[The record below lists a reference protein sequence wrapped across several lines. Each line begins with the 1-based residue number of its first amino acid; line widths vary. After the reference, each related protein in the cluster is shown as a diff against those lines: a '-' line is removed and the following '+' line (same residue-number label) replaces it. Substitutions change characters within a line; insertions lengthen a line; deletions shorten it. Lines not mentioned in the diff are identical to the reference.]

1 MKCDNKNFGE
11 TAILALENFGETGK
25 VVSLHPEIIIFA
37 SMKRVFRRKIYGRM
51 KTWKSESSG
60 RTALLIEGARRV
72 GKSTIVEDFARN
84 EYKSYILIDFNRAS
98 KDVKSVFDDL
108 MDIDRLFIFL
118 QAAYHVNLYERNS
131 VIIFDEVQNCPMA
144 RQAIKYLVAD
154 GRYDY
159 IETGSLISIRKNTES
174 ITIPSEEERVQMNPM
189 DLEEFRWAMGDEVSI
204 DMYRQMLDKRMAVG
218 PSFRSAMRDLRL
230 YMLVGGMPQAV
241 NELLD
246 TNNLQM
252 VDKVKR
258 NIITLYNDDLLKV
271 DPSGVVSRMFLS
283 IPSQL
288 SRNASR
294 YSLSSVVG
302 TMSDNR
308 MVEAIRCL
316 EESKVAN
323 VAYNVK
329 DPSVGMGLS
338 KDNGCF
344 KIYTADTG
352 LFVTLAFWEKD
363 FTENIIY
370 QKLLTDR
377 LSANLGYVYENLVA
391 QMLVASGNTIYYHT
405 WAKDEK
411 HSYEI
416 DFLISRGSKVCPIE
430 VKSSGYRTHASLD
443 AFCNKYSDRVG
454 ERYLIYTKDYARDG
468 ATILLPVFMTP
479 LL

>member
-1 MKCDNKNFGE
+1 
-11 TAILALENFGETGK
+11 
-25 VVSLHPEIIIFA
+25 
-37 SMKRVFRRKIYGRM
+37 MKRVFRRKIYGKM
-51 KTWKSESSG
+51 LTWKSESSG

-72 GKSTIVEDFARN
+72 GKSTIVEEFAKN

-98 KDVKSVFDDL
+98 KDVKSIFDDL

-118 QAAYHVNLYERNS
+118 QATYHVNLHKRNS
-131 VIIFDEVQNCPMA
+131 LVIFDEVQNCPKA

-189 DLEEFRWAMGDEVSI
+189 DFEEFRWAMGDEVSI
-204 DMYRQMLDKRMAVG
+204 DMYRQMLVKGMEVG
-218 PSFRSAMRDLRL
+218 PSLRSAMRDLRL
-230 YMLVGGMPQAV
+230 YMLVGVMPQAV

-258 NIITLYNDDLLKV
+258 NIIHLYNDDLLKV
-271 DPSGVVSRMFLS
+271 DSSGVVSRMFLS

-288 SRNASR
+288 SRNASK
-294 YSLSSVVG
+294 YSFSSAVG
-302 TMSDNR
+302 SMSENK
-308 MVEAIRCL
+308 MEEAMQCL

-329 DPSVGMGLS
+329 DPSVGMGLT
-338 KDNGCF
+338 KDNGSF
-344 KIYTADTG
+344 KLYAADTG
-352 LFVTLAFWEKD
+352 LFVTLAFWDKD

-370 QKLLTDR
+370 QKLLSDK

-391 QMLVASGNTIYYHT
+391 QMLVASGNNIYYHT

-411 HSYEI
+411 HSYEV

-443 AFCNKYSDRVG
+443 AFCNKYSDRIG
-454 ERYLIYTKDYARDG
+454 ERYLIYTKDYAKDG
-468 ATILLPVFMTP
+468 ATTLLPVFMTP
-479 LL
+479 LI